1 MVAKDSARKAPNGGP
16 SKTAPGDLHT
26 YFKAGVGSL
35 PDWLALGFDVARGGT
50 APTDPSRDGLTGV
63 EPPDRPH
70 SQQSVRFRESIGTPE
85 LGRQRGVDAEGGRGV
100 IGGEK
105 GDFGFADAPL
115 FDADSE
121 AADLPLVASW
131 MSENNPPT
139 LGFIDEGSRLA
150 MGAPGSMLPFRSH
163 SAEPAFG
170 PTGVED
176 SELHQAQVEALEGE
190 LYKLRMQA
198 SEVAARLPREAAAG
212 TALPRYPLP
221 ATPVWEPSMVPQPY
235 TPLPFKPNPFAV
247 YEPGPGE
254 APLLGAGRAAPQRA
268 GTPTFITRV
277 DLPNSSQHRRKHFAT
292 VFYGWLGAV
301 QSNSHW
307 RVRLLETAFFAWR
320 GYNADLF
327 NFARELASKLSNSAA
342 RVNMPAIQIW
352 RGCAN
357 NDNRDPSIS
366 SFLAQIAL
374 RQVPW
379 RKQLY
384 MLRLWRRTVV
394 MQAANRIR
402 ACQIMHRMSAYKLS
416 DAVQSFFRF
425 WFRYTLVMI
434 GEREGIPRP
443 NFRPIMPKWDEW
455 LWERKQ
461 NSAQVAQAVET
472 NRINKLRKMF
482 QAWHYITRAVCAMRR
497 AWAQVADELNEKLM
511 RKKWMYWR
519 GQTLLARYYKNLQRS
534 VVDYL
539 TLLMNRNRR
548 IRQIKKN
555 LAHMLEISMKEH
567 VIMKFKE
574 NVRYYKV
581 IKVAGIVKLLA
592 NTNMVQLVIY
602 AWMSDFD
609 LMWMML
615 IWIRWSKRAK
625 RRVNVQSYIIVHLL
639 QRPFVL
645 MGWCFDKLREAKE
658 QAKDRLRTGEPEPA
672 ENVSDLDL
680 FPVYGREPL
689 VGMWRPRRSQSE
701 LLEEKAG
708 KKVVKFKVVQSRIR
722 ALLQKC
728 NNPLVW
734 KWKREDNSNPLD
746 SDIEPLLPLEE
757 EQAASALCLE
767 AWPQRKDLMP
777 AWQHGMGDITLWRKM
792 VGVAMHST
800 RALLQKMP
808 RHWGRPNVKKSQD
821 VRMDDQLCKAEEI
834 LHAKINAILRVGSE
848 STDYIL
854 KEVKVQ
860 KLVKAGFLLGDAL
873 AAIMLPVVCHDLTR
887 FRRHVIFRRRRDKT
901 LSASLQLRHLAM
913 ELNKSCP
920 KFTVEP
926 YKSRSLDD
934 LPAEFSDSSEEDE
947 ESMHRRAHMSQV
959 ALFAKTVVSADM
971 YTRFSEPLQDLAVF
985 DEIS

>member
-1 MVAKDSARKAPNGGP
+1 
-16 SKTAPGDLHT
+16 
-26 YFKAGVGSL
+26 
-35 PDWLALGFDVARGGT
+35 
-50 APTDPSRDGLTGV
+50 
-63 EPPDRPH
+63 
-70 SQQSVRFRESIGTPE
+70 
-85 LGRQRGVDAEGGRGV
+85 
-100 IGGEK
+100 
-105 GDFGFADAPL
+105 
-115 FDADSE
+115 
-121 AADLPLVASW
+121 
-131 MSENNPPT
+131 
-139 LGFIDEGSRLA
+139 EGSRLA

-277 DLPNSSQHRRKHFAT
+277 DLPNSSQHRVQPSSAPHALHSHGLMEMMPPLELHRVRTPPTTAPSEIFPTSMTPAASAAAASLEFPQPPNPIILNTDVPESERGVEEYLERYKRIHQVPKAAVVIQSHWRKRGYAIFFQRYLHMVQANRRKHFAT

-926 YKSRSLDD
+926 YKSRS
-934 LPAEFSDSSEEDE
+934 
-947 ESMHRRAHMSQV
+947 
-959 ALFAKTVVSADM
+959 ALFISVDVG
-971 YTRFSEPLQDLAVF
+971 LQQQCAPETGRVTQLGMVLQPANRVEFVWCLARLTCDF
-985 DEIS
+985 A